1 MRGVS
6 GRACRSSFRHSPLN
20 MDITITLGK
29 MLEALTAFVIWAKTT
44 YVIFAGASMSVFE
57 IAVTSV
63 CVGLVIEAFIPWSG
77 EDEDEE
83 EL

>member
-1 MRGVS
+1 
-6 GRACRSSFRHSPLN
+6 
-20 MDITITLGK
+20 MDITVTLGK

-63 CVGLVIEAFIPWSG
+63 CVGLVIDAFVPWSG
-77 EDEDEE
+77 EDEEGEE
-83 EL
+83 V